1 MYVWSR
7 DLGNSNKE
15 RSGKDNGTNRNENVD
30 MDVSRIR
37 KEVKEVIR
45 ENI

>member
-1 MYVWSR
+1 M
-7 DLGNSNKE
+7 GNSNKE